1 MARKLRVVSI
11 FAALGFASLLLLGG
25 FLLATPVSAHPEL
38 VKSDPAADAL
48 LGAPPQEINLWYSE
62 RVDTGAGSPAVEIV
76 DQQGNKT
83 TASAKVDPAD
93 PYHVIAT
100 TNAID
105 TGTFTVI
112 WTARSLD
119 DGHTLS
125 GSFAFRV
132 GGSDRAPGAATTEGE
147 RPQTWNVVTR
157 WLFFIGASLVSGL
170 ALLLALITFW
180 PNRATAVPD
189 KSKKLQGD
197 DPAIDRQPLFDR
209 GIIFAIAGAG
219 VAALATLSEPFWQT
233 KFPPAGAAT
242 PSLSDAFNGQP
253 NAWLMRLIAIVVSLI
268 LLMVAFVLRKKDIG
282 AQLAMIA
289 GIASLISVAGLSLTS
304 HASARQDWRAVAI
317 AVDMLHQFTISL
329 WFGGLLLLAL
339 CWRLVTRPLVRRFSA
354 AALPLMV
361 LGVGAGVGNAAFALP
376 SPKSLWES
384 DYGKVIIYKILVL
397 VPVLALATFHRKTLA
412 KLAVAASDTLKRL
425 RVPLR
430 IEAIL
435 AIAIVLGG
443 SVLALLAPPSVAVTP
458 TLTSLDLAHYTQP
471 RAGEDRLKAIL
482 SIAPAEVGE
491 NNFSVRITTTDD
503 TPVPDADLQKVRL
516 TFENLTNGAIQPNID
531 LTPDGSSNWVVK
543 GTQLSISDW
552 WRITVTIRRA
562 GVEDLSTPFYVI
574 MPDPNLHG
582 FDAVPSVS
590 SSSEAQA
597 IFERGLT
604 NLTSLHRVA
613 YIQQL
618 TSGTGTVV
626 ESTLEVNDGSDGS
639 TPASR
644 VTTSTA
650 TVVVIGDQRWLGQ
663 TGSAWQQTASNPPL
677 PPSEWGSDFEGAEQ
691 FHLGITEEVNGEQAQ
706 IVMFY
711 VPGTTFASAWYAWWV
726 GVDTGHI
733 LRQAMVSRAHYMS
746 EEYGNFDGPVTI
758 VPPVDQAGTPVATPG
773 LSFQVLPEVAGT
785 PAATPAS
792 GQ

>member
-1 MARKLRVVSI
+1 MSQKLRLDVRLSVFGF
-11 FAALGFASLLLLGG
+11 FAL
-25 FLLATPVSAHPEL
+25 FLMLVAFGATPASAHPEL

-76 DQQGNKT
+76 DEQGNRS
-83 TASAKVDPAD
+83 TATAKVDPAD

-100 TNAID
+100 TSAID
-105 TGTFTVI
+105 TGTFTII

-132 GGSDRAPGAATTEGE
+132 GGADRAPGAATTEGE

-157 WLFFIGASLVSGL
+157 WLFFIGASLVAGL

-180 PNRATAVPD
+180 PNRAPVAPE
-189 KSKKLQGD
+189 KPKRKPGD

-219 VAALATLSEPFWQT
+219 VAALATVSEPFWQT
-233 KFPPAGAAT
+233 KYPPAGATA

-253 NAWLMRLIAIVVSLI
+253 SAWLMRLIAIAVALLI
-268 LLMVAFVLRKKDIG
+268 LIIAFVLRKKETG
-282 AQLAMIA
+282 AQLAMVA
-289 GIASLISVAGLSLTS
+289 GVASLVSIAGLSLTS

-317 AVDMLHQFTISL
+317 AVDMIHQFTISL

-361 LGVGAGVGNAAFALP
+361 LGVGAGIGNAAFALP
-376 SPKSLWES
+376 ALKSLWES
-384 DYGKVIIYKILVL
+384 DYGKVILYKVIIL

-412 KLAVAASDTLKRL
+412 KFAAAASDTLRKM

-430 IEAIL
+430 IEAVL

-458 TLTSLDLAHYTQP
+458 QLTSLDLANYTQP
-471 RAGEDRLKAIL
+471 RGGEDRLKAIL
-482 SIAPAEVGE
+482 SISPAEVGE
-491 NNFSVRITTTDD
+491 NSFSVRVTQTND
-503 TPVPDADLQKVRL
+503 TPVPDTDLQKVRL

-531 LTPDGSSNWVVK
+531 LTPDGSGNWVVK

-562 GVEDLSTPFYVI
+562 GVEDINALFYII

-582 FDAVPSVS
+582 FNAVPSVS

-597 IFERGLT
+597 LFERGLT
-604 NLTSLHRVA
+604 NMTSLHRAA
-613 YIQQL
+613 YLQQL

-650 TVVVIGDQRWLGQ
+650 TVIVIGDQRWLGQ
-663 TGSAWQQTASNPPL
+663 TGSGWQQTASNPPV

-706 IVMFY
+706 IVMFF
-711 VPGTTFASAWYAWWV
+711 VPGTNLAPAWYAWWV

-733 LRQAMVSRAHYMS
+733 LRQAMVSRVHYMA
-746 EEYGNFDGPVTI
+746 EDYGNFNGPVTI
-758 VPPVDQAGTPVATPG
+758 EPPVNEAGTPVATPG
-773 LSFQVLPEVAGT
+773 LSFQVLPGAAGT
-785 PAATPAS
+785 PAATPAP